1 MPVVNLSDVTSTLET
16 LLSENIEARYE
27 DAINVFTSSVAPAGV
42 VANNHHINLF
52 LFHFHPDGKQSAHEN
67 RAISP
72 PRPAS
77 FSKPQILYY
86 HLTAHHNA
94 NVDPHLVEQ
103 DLLGHAMATLMDHTE
118 IDDTLTVGGVQVLDA
133 ALRDDENQFEIE
145 VLSKTDTEA
154 LNVWAGHETADIK
167 ASLYFKV
174 KNVRLQPMQPQSFAG
189 PILSI
194 GHMVVPNMGPQ
205 ITSIRSAITANLP
218 TEAGPVS
225 RQFRRQPAEIY
236 LGAIAADR
244 AVTITGSSIDQFVGV
259 DLTVPV
265 GDASETLRVDFAAND
280 GNGWTI
286 APAQSGI
293 AITYGD
299 VVERPVGGVPT
310 NLPLEPGGA
319 QIRLIKTEFLERDG
333 EQHPVEVPS
342 KPYAFTLHP
351 HIAGIPPS
359 GLRRFTI
366 NLNGDF
372 DLQAMAGGS
381 DHARLIRLAVGG
393 IIYEVIDDLG
403 ALAAGQAA
411 ISGQRAVDF
420 ILTADADETA
430 LAMVQLWVRDA
441 VSQPFW
447 IGGA

>member
-1 MPVVNLSDVTSTLET
+1 MPVANLSDVTSTLET
-16 LLSENIEARYE
+16 LFKENIEARYD
-27 DAINVFTSSVAPAGV
+27 DAIVVSTTSVAPSDV
-42 VANNHHINLF
+42 VAANHLINIF
-52 LFHFHPDGKQSAHEN
+52 LFHFHPDGKQSSFEN

-86 HLTAHHNA
+86 HLTAYHDA
-94 NVDPHLVEQ
+94 QIDPHLVEQ

-118 IDDTLTVGGVQVLDA
+118 VDDALTVGGVQVLDA
-133 ALRDDENQFEIE
+133 ALRDDDNLFEIE
-145 VLSKTDTEA
+145 VLSKSDTEA
-154 LNVWAGHETADIK
+154 LNVWAGHETSDIK
-167 ASLYFKV
+167 ASLYFKI
-174 KNVRLQPMQPQSFAG
+174 KNVRLQPMLPQSFAG

-194 GHMVVPNMGPQ
+194 GHMVVPNLGPQ
-205 ITSIRSAITANLP
+205 IVSIRSGITATLP
-218 TEAGPVS
+218 TETGPVS
-225 RQFRRQPAEIY
+225 RQFRRQPAELY
-236 LGAIAADR
+236 LGTIAADR
-244 AVTITGSSIDQFVGV
+244 GVAITGSSIDQFVGV

-265 GDASETLRVDFAAND
+265 GAGTETLRVDFAVND

-293 AITYGD
+293 TITYGD
-299 VVERPVGGVPT
+299 LIERPVSGVPT
-310 NLPLEPGGA
+310 TLSLEPGSG
-319 QIRLIKTEFLERDG
+319 QIRLMKTEYLERDG
-333 EQHPVEVPS
+333 ERHPVEVPS
-342 KPYAFTLHP
+342 KPYAITLHP
-351 HIAGIPPS
+351 HIAGIPPA
-359 GLRRFTI
+359 GVRRFTI
-366 NLNGDF
+366 NLNGAY

-381 DHARLIRLAVGG
+381 DHDRLVRLAVGG
-393 IIYEVIDDLG
+393 VVYEVIDDLG

-420 ILTADADETA
+420 FLAADADEAA